1 MSKGKSPCG
10 AVHQEIYFSMKNLLV
25 IVSAILLCSCATNSR
40 RERLDPEIAVE
51 YSELDKYWIFTSV
64 ASPDYP
70 KQYMRSNWGACVNMR
85 FVVGEDGRAHDIEL
99 LEMWPT
105 IIEPYVDSAKSAIS
119 KLRFSPS
126 ITNPTKKI
134 VLTNYVTTFFKSP
147 SLDQHVLEEEGKK
160 IRQNCRLSVLGK

>member
-1 MSKGKSPCG
+1 
-10 AVHQEIYFSMKNLLV
+10 
-25 IVSAILLCSCATNSR
+25 
-40 RERLDPEIAVE
+40 
-51 YSELDKYWIFTSV
+51 
-64 ASPDYP
+64 
-70 KQYMRSNWGACVNMR
+70 MR

-105 IIEPYVDSAKSAIS
+105 IIEPYVYSAKSAIS

>member
-1 MSKGKSPCG
+1 
-10 AVHQEIYFSMKNLLV
+10 MKNLLA
-25 IVSAILLCSCATNSR
+25 IASAILLCGCATNSH
-40 RERLDPEIAVE
+40 RERLETGIAVE
-51 YSELDKYWIFTSV
+51 FSELDKYWIFESV
-64 ASPDYP
+64 AAPEYP
-70 KQYMRSNWGACVNMR
+70 KQYVRGNSGACVNMR

-105 IIEPYVDSAKSAIS
+105 IIDPYVDSAKSAIS

-147 SLDQHVLEEEGKK
+147 SLGQQVLEEEGKK
-160 IRQNCRLSVLGK
+160 IRQNCRLSVVR